1 MRLHLSHVCMFS
13 PIGPSAWKT
22 SPLKQWSSAPQWR
35 AHGGGGAGE
44 NSLTCCWSTRCNCS
58 NKQSLSTLKILK
70 MLQILK
76 CIFFVVIIL
85 FLLSCFDWI
94 YDVFFATKQSRFNRL
109 LMMSS
114 GIWFP
119 RRAPKRSRGPRRK
132 GRKRI
137 DQMVITQNVFI
148 WYVTSF
154 ISIYIYTVYPT
165 WSNIYNVCVWLVW
178 GPPPPKTIWGYSITR
193 TFFCPPSTFF
203 WSIKLRKDFNLLS
216 IDFHLLSID
225 FNLLSIDFN
234 LLLIYFQLISIY
246 FQLISIYF

>member
-1 MRLHLSHVCMFS
+1 MSVCFPRL
-13 PIGPSAWKT
+13 A
-22 SPLKQWSSAPQWR
+22 QARERR
-35 AHGGGGAGE
+35 AHWNSGAALHSDGPMAE
-44 NSLTCCWSTRCNCS
+44 EARGKNSLTCCRSTRCNCS

-76 CIFFVVIIL
+76 CIFFVIIIL

-154 ISIYIYTVYPT
+154 ISIYIYIQYIQHDLT
-165 WSNIYNVCVWLVW
+165 
-178 GPPPPKTIWGYSITR
+178 SIM
-193 TFFCPPSTFF
+193 FAS
-203 WSIKLRKDFNLLS
+203 D
-216 IDFHLLSID
+216 
-225 FNLLSIDFN
+225 
-234 LLLIYFQLISIY
+234 
-246 FQLISIYF
+246 

>member
-1 MRLHLSHVCMFS
+1 MIYAIVQYHIYLYISSISHAQTDTHTHTVYIYNTFIHIVCMRLHLSHVCMFS

-44 NSLTCCWSTRCNCS
+44 NSLTCCRSTRCNCS

-76 CIFFVVIIL
+76 CIFFVIIIL

-137 DQMVITQNVFI
+137 DQMSS
-148 WYVTSF
+148 Y
-154 ISIYIYTVYPT
+154 
-165 WSNIYNVCVWLVW
+165 
-178 GPPPPKTIWGYSITR
+178 
-193 TFFCPPSTFF
+193 
-203 WSIKLRKDFNLLS
+203 DM
-216 IDFHLLSID
+216 
-225 FNLLSIDFN
+225 
-234 LLLIYFQLISIY
+234 
-246 FQLISIYF
+246 